1 MGYELGRYD
10 VAVIGGGHA
19 GVEAAMAAAR
29 LGARTILFTLT
40 LDGIANLPCNPSI
53 GGTAKGHLVREVDAL
68 GGVMGVAADHT
79 MLQSRMLNLGK
90 GPAVHSLRAQIDRRA
105 YHTYVKSLL
114 ESQENLR
121 IKQDEVVGIL
131 TEDGRITGLRTRLGA
146 EYAVGAVI
154 IASGTYLNGVI
165 HVGEVSYSSG
175 PDGIAPATGLTA
187 DLADHGITLRRFKTG
202 TPSRVHRRSIDF
214 SRLEEQKGDDPVVP
228 FSFETEEPLI
238 NQVSCYM
245 AYTNEETH
253 RIILDNLDKSPIY
266 SGRIHAI
273 GPRYCP
279 SIEDKIVRFAG
290 KPRHQLF
297 VEPMGMDTQEMYL
310 QGLSSSLPEDV
321 QLRFLRTIEGFENL
335 EIMRNAYAI
344 EYDCCDPL
352 DLRPTLEFKKIAGLY
367 GAGQFN
373 GTSGYEEAAAQG
385 LIAGINAA
393 RQVQGKDPFVLA
405 RSSSYIGTLIDDL
418 VTKGCSDPY
427 RMMTSRS
434 EFRLLLRQDN
444 ADERLTPLGYQIGLI
459 SEDRYRRFQKKMEQ
473 IQEEKRRVAKINVAP
488 SPALNELLV
497 SRGTTPLNT
506 GTKLEELIRRP
517 QLTYDDL
524 APFDPG
530 RPDLPFP
537 VREQV
542 EIQLKYEGYIKKQQL
557 EVEEQKRLESK
568 KLPADQD
575 YSAING
581 LRLEAREKLNRVQPR
596 DVGQAARISGVNPAD
611 ISTLLIW
618 LEQNGGTH
626 A

>member
-444 ADERLTPLGYQIGLI
+444 ADERLTPLGYRIGLI